1 MVFILMNE
9 IKMSN
14 LGRNRVKPVLFTVSS
29 AIVILSVS
37 ISILAVMG
45 VQPIGNCVFAQ
56 TSIQRTT
63 ELKVNF
69 KKLVEAGSEQNIRVM
84 VSDQANGD
92 PVSSAAVRLTIYFP
106 GGAPI
111 RQFNLLT
118 NEDGK
123 VSLTLPIDENA
134 PLGQYGLDVLAGALS
149 YFDSAVG
156 TVSWAV
162 NSDVEEDVSLND
174 YKHTSHTI
182 D

>member
-1 MVFILMNE
+1 MNE

-14 LGRNRVKPVLFTVSS
+14 LGREKVKPVLLSISS
-29 AIVILSVS
+29 VILVLSVS
-37 ISILAVMG
+37 IAIIAVIG
-45 VQPIGNCVFAQ
+45 FQPIGDSAFAQ

-63 ELKVNF
+63 EIKVNF
-69 KKLVEAGSEQNIRVM
+69 KLLVEAGSDQNIRVM
-84 VSDQANGD
+84 VSDQGTGD
-92 PVSSAAVRLTIYFP
+92 PISSSLVRLTIYFP

-118 NEDGK
+118 DEDGK
-123 VSLTLPIDENA
+123 TSLKLPIDEDA
-134 PLGQYGLDVLAGALS
+134 PLGQYGLDVLAGALG

-162 NSDVEEDVSLND
+162 NSDVEEDVTLDD
-174 YKHTSHTI
+174 YKRTSHTI